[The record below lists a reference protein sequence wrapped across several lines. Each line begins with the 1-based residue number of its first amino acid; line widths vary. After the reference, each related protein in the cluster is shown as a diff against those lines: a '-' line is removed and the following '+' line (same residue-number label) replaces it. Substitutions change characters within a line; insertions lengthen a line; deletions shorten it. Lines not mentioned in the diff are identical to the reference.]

1 MVLSKCQDG
10 REVRCWLSIEKKKV
24 RGEQGSNPV
33 HDSRLKG
40 RMAITSEPSILGT
53 WAMARWKEE
62 TKD

>member
-33 HDSRLKG
+33 RYDKLKG
-40 RMAITSEPSILGT
+40 KSSITLEPSIVET
-53 WAMARWKEE
+53 WPMARWKE
-62 TKD
+62 DDQG